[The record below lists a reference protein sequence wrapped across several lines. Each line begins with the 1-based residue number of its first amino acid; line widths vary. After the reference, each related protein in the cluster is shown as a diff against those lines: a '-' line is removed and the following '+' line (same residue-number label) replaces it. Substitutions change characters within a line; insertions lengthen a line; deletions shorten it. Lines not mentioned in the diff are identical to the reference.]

1 MAQPAIP
8 NPIKASS
15 LQTGLSPKKLSVA
28 PAQTTP
34 PVIKKKTETSL
45 DIIKQALV
53 EAKIPPKDAKNFVS
67 NLAGSIKSKVSQIV
81 QIGKTVFLLNNV
93 DNKAKRLPP
102 GTVEMYPFTIEP
114 KDAAA
119 RIKVLPNTLRQMGL
133 KKVIARTDDPQE
145 VSMMQSTGLPVKV
158 RQEMV
163 YTGMQMSPMYVIEM
177 DL

>member
-15 LQTGLSPKKLSVA
+15 LQTGLAPKS
-28 PAQTTP
+28 TFTP
-34 PVIKKKTETSL
+34 PAPKVSKKKPTTSFEIL
-45 DIIKQALV
+45 KAALQ
-53 EAKIPPKDAKNFVS
+53 EAKIPPKDANSFMS
-67 NLAGSIKSKVSQIV
+67 NLAGSVKSKVSQLV
-81 QIGKTVFLLNNV
+81 QIGQTVFLINNV
-93 DNKAKRLPP
+93 DNKAKPLPP

-114 KDAAA
+114 NEAPQ
-119 RIKVLPNTLRQMGL
+119 RLKVLPNTLKQMGI
-133 KKVIARTDDPQE
+133 KKIITRTDDPQD
-145 VSMMQSTGLPVKV
+145 VAMMQSTGLPINV